1 MREDRRPWGRLDQLA
16 MRLAFAIV
24 APHLAGMM
32 FRLDATPVREW
43 LPASRIR
50 PSSWIFLDFGV
61 FAGWGKLV

>member
-1 MREDRRPWGRLDQLA
+1 